1 MRQTSRLGSLVFMK
15 LSSSPDHLSLEEWK
29 TLAQAGQA
37 PTQALLFKQYV
48 AEIEKASADGSR
60 KVSFTIS
67 TGSVDR
73 DRDTLSIAGWALDN
87 YVKNPVVLWA
97 HYYGQPP
104 IARAESIVKR
114 AKALRATAQF
124 ATAEEYPF
132 ADTIFRL
139 VNGGYLQATSVGFR
153 PIKWVYDED
162 RRGYDI
168 TEQELLEFSIVPVP
182 ANPEA
187 LMDAKAAGI
196 CLEPLK
202 AWAEALLDEFEPGLW
217 VPKAAAKRALE
228 IAAGEPKSVIVP
240 AEVIPVPGEAKEPV
254 DDPAALE
261 SKTFADSLPPFL
273 RNPESAREAIR
284 GALSDV
290 ASAEIARARGR
301 LD

>member
-1 MRQTSRLGSLVFMK
+1 MK
-15 LSSSPDHLSLEEWK
+15 VSSTPDHLSLEAWK

-48 AEIEKASADGSR
+48 AEIEKAPADGLR

-73 DRDTLSIAGWALDN
+73 DRDTLSVAGWVLDN

-162 RRGYDI
+162 RHGYDME
-168 TEQELLEFSIVPVP
+168 EQELLEFSIVPVP

-187 LMDAKAAGI
+187 LRDAKAAGI
-196 CLEPLK
+196 PIEHLK
-202 AWAEALLDEFEPGLW
+202 DWAIQVLDGMEPGLW
-217 VPKAAAKRALE
+217 VPKATALRALE
-228 IAAGEPKSVIVP
+228 LATGERKTITVP
-240 AEVIPVPGEAKEPV
+240 SETKPVPSETKTLVDEP
-254 DDPAALE
+254 PALE
-261 SKTFADSLPPFL
+261 PKTFADSLPPFL
-273 RNPESAREAIR
+273 RSPESAREAIR

-290 ASAEIARARGR
+290 ATSAVDRARGR

>member
-1 MRQTSRLGSLVFMK
+1 MK
-15 LSSSPDHLSLEEWK
+15 RSSIPDHLSLEEWK

-37 PTQALLFKQYV
+37 PPEALLFKQYV
-48 AEIEKASADGSR
+48 AEIEKAPADDSR
-60 KVSFTIS
+60 KISFTIS

-73 DRDTLSIAGWALDN
+73 DRDTLSVAGWVLDN

-104 IARAESIVKR
+104 VARTESIVKR

-153 PIKWVYDED
+153 PIKWAYDED

-168 TEQELLEFSIVPVP
+168 EEQELLEFSIVPVP

-202 AWAEALLDEFEPGLW
+202 SWAEAILDGFEPGLW

-228 IAAGEPKSVIVP
+228 ISAGEPETVSVP
-240 AEVIPVPGEAKEPV
+240 GETTPVPGETKEPA
-254 DDPAALE
+254 DEPPALE
-261 SKTFADSLPPFL
+261 PRTFADSLPPFL
-273 RNPESAREAIR
+273 RTPESAREAIR

-290 ASAEIARARGR
+290 ATSVVNRVRGR